1 MQIIITGGGGFLGQK
16 LASALL
22 NSSLAFNELLL
33 VDLKMPARLSDSPR
47 LRCLEADLTQPGVLE
62 NVITAN
68 TSVVYHLA
76 AIVSSHAEDDFDL
89 GWKVNLDLTRQL
101 LEACRRQPQKIRF
114 VFSSSLAVYGGTLP
128 ECVTDTT
135 ALTPRS
141 SYGAQKAAC
150 ELLVNDY
157 TRKGYVDGLALR
169 LPTICVRPGKP
180 NRAASS
186 FVSAIIREPLQ
197 GETTICPVS
206 ESLRLWISSPATVI
220 HNLSLAATLPAP
232 GEASSINLPGISVTV
247 GEMLETLRQ
256 AGGQAARDR
265 VTHQRDEGVEK
276 IVASWPGRIDNQ
288 RALALGFVADKRF
301 DDIIERFR
309 QDDMEGGHDKFTDP
323 NYRPDRCRF
332 RSGMAGVTHP
342 CSCAD
347 RDAGGGLYRRS
358 VGGMGIDKTLSVITS
373 GFGTT
378 LGSIGLVI
386 GLGVMMGR
394 LLEVSGAAERIA
406 WSFIKWLGKRREEWA
421 LAITGYIVSIP
432 IFVDSAFVI
441 LYPVAKALAKSG
453 KRSLLT
459 LGVALA
465 GGLVVT
471 HHTVPP
477 TPGPLGVAGIFNVDI
492 GAMLLTGMAL
502 AVPCVI
508 GIVFYAQWLD
518 KRYPDFVPRTLNADE
533 VNAALE
539 QYNKEKEQKDLP
551 SLTLSLLPIVVP
563 IVLIFLKAICST
575 LATVEGWFGLATH
588 PVVQAINFV
597 GSPVIALAISVL
609 LAVYTLVP
617 RMDKHTTA
625 ERLEEGLQSA
635 GIILLVTGAGGALG
649 AILRDSGAGQQLAEQ
664 VANLPISP
672 ILIPFIVA
680 TLVRLI
686 QGSGTVAMITAA
698 SISAP
703 ILAQI
708 PGINMLLAAQAA
720 TMGSLFFG
728 YFNDSLFWVVN
739 RMMGV
744 SDVKQQMVVWS
755 VPTTIAWAIGGTG
768 VALINLLFGS
778 GGSWLDPLL
787 PIVVLAAI
795 MLWVRW
801 QAQGIKDKLVVK
813 D

>member
-1 MQIIITGGGGFLGQK
+1 MTSLPTPIIGLIVAVFVLVWLVLRTRVH
-16 LASALL
+16 ALI
-22 NSSLAFNELLL
+22 A
-33 VDLKMPARLSDSPR
+33 M
-47 LRCLEADLTQPGVLE
+47 
-62 NVITAN
+62 
-68 TSVVYHLA
+68 LA
-76 AIVSSHAEDDFDL
+76 AACIA
-89 GWKVNLDLTRQL
+89 GL
-101 LEACRRQPQKIRF
+101 L
-114 VFSSSLAVYGGTLP
+114 
-128 ECVTDTT
+128 
-135 ALTPRS
+135 
-141 SYGAQKAAC
+141 
-150 ELLVNDY
+150 
-157 TRKGYVDGLALR
+157 
-169 LPTICVRPGKP
+169 
-180 NRAASS
+180 
-186 FVSAIIREPLQ
+186 
-197 GETTICPVS
+197 
-206 ESLRLWISSPATVI
+206 
-220 HNLSLAATLPAP
+220 
-232 GEASSINLPGISVTV
+232 
-247 GEMLETLRQ
+247 
-256 AGGQAARDR
+256 
-265 VTHQRDEGVEK
+265 
-276 IVASWPGRIDNQ
+276 
-288 RALALGFVADKRF
+288 
-301 DDIIERFR
+301 
-309 QDDMEGGHDKFTDP
+309 
-323 NYRPDRCRF
+323 
-332 RSGMAGVTHP
+332 
-342 CSCAD
+342 
-347 RDAGGGLYRRS
+347 
-358 VGGMGIDKTLSVITS
+358 GGMGIDKTLSVITS

-575 LATVEGWFGLATH
+575 LATIEGWSGLATH

-664 VANLPISP
+664 VANLPIS
-672 ILIPFIVA
+672 
-680 TLVRLI
+680 
-686 QGSGTVAMITAA
+686 
-698 SISAP
+698 P

>member
-1 MQIIITGGGGFLGQK
+1 MTSLPTPIIGLIVAVFVLVWLVLRTRVH
-16 LASALL
+16 ALI
-22 NSSLAFNELLL
+22 A
-33 VDLKMPARLSDSPR
+33 M
-47 LRCLEADLTQPGVLE
+47 
-62 NVITAN
+62 
-68 TSVVYHLA
+68 LA
-76 AIVSSHAEDDFDL
+76 AACIA
-89 GWKVNLDLTRQL
+89 GL
-101 LEACRRQPQKIRF
+101 L
-114 VFSSSLAVYGGTLP
+114 
-128 ECVTDTT
+128 
-135 ALTPRS
+135 
-141 SYGAQKAAC
+141 
-150 ELLVNDY
+150 
-157 TRKGYVDGLALR
+157 
-169 LPTICVRPGKP
+169 
-180 NRAASS
+180 
-186 FVSAIIREPLQ
+186 
-197 GETTICPVS
+197 
-206 ESLRLWISSPATVI
+206 
-220 HNLSLAATLPAP
+220 
-232 GEASSINLPGISVTV
+232 
-247 GEMLETLRQ
+247 
-256 AGGQAARDR
+256 
-265 VTHQRDEGVEK
+265 
-276 IVASWPGRIDNQ
+276 
-288 RALALGFVADKRF
+288 
-301 DDIIERFR
+301 
-309 QDDMEGGHDKFTDP
+309 
-323 NYRPDRCRF
+323 
-332 RSGMAGVTHP
+332 
-342 CSCAD
+342 
-347 RDAGGGLYRRS
+347 
-358 VGGMGIDKTLSVITS
+358 GGMGIDKTLSVITS

-508 GIVFYAQWLD
+508 GIVFYARWLD

-575 LATVEGWFGLATH
+575 LATVEGWSGLATH

-664 VANLPISP
+664 VANLPIS
-672 ILIPFIVA
+672 
-680 TLVRLI
+680 
-686 QGSGTVAMITAA
+686 
-698 SISAP
+698 P